1 MSMSFLNSLSCR
13 SLCSCSFQSLDTGCL
28 LGNLRILSLDLCS
41 LLSYLRILS
50 LDLCSLLGDRRIP
63 GLDLCSLLGDRSI
76 LSFDLSCLL
85 GDCCIFCLDR
95 SFLLG
100 KLVSQR
106 LHLSLPSSRVF
117 PQILKLFWNLLLLLV
132 PLILLSKLAVG
143 NRNFLDLLIHIYI
156 EAVEVIAMLD
166 KSNLIASQLL
176 SAQSFLDRPQIFGS
190 FSNRH
195 FDTAGTLLED

>member
-1 MSMSFLNSLSCR
+1 MSFLNSL
-13 SLCSCSFQSLDTGCL
+13 SCSFQSLDTGCL

>member
-50 LDLCSLLGDRRIP
+50 
-63 GLDLCSLLGDRSI
+63 LDLCSLLGDRSI